1 MISPQKSYKQK
12 SMTQTDKDKVEVS
25 FNLKTSKNNVMPTFF
40 YSNISEFPEIFQLML
55 NEGT

>member
-12 SMTQTDKDKVEVS
+12 SMTHTDKDKVEVS